1 MNNITGEEM
10 LEEMSK
16 LNPSDLKE
24 ETRDLFNTIMRVI
37 DEKEELYEE
46 NKEYSRNLKI
56 KDAYLQLI
64 IDLAWNYDGFN
75 DIDGL
80 KGLIEE
86 LSGYAKM
93 ALKND
98 DKTPFYIG
106 SNEENFNI
114 LDEIIKDND

>member
-1 MNNITGEEM
+1 MTAKEMFEEM
-10 LEEMSK
+10 TK
-16 LNPSDLKE
+16 LKPSELKE

-37 DEKEELYEE
+37 DEREDLFEE

-75 DIDGL
+75 DINGL

-86 LSGYAKM
+86 LSEYAKM

-114 LDEIIKDND
+114 LDETIKDND

>member
-1 MNNITGEEM
+1 MNKITGEEM
-10 LEEMSK
+10 LEEMTK
-16 LNPSDLKE
+16 LDPNNLNENARKLYD
-24 ETRDLFNTIMRVI
+24 TIMKFL
-37 DEKEELYEE
+37 DERDELV
-46 NKEYSRNLKI
+46 KKVKI

-64 IDLAWNYDGFN
+64 IDLAYGYDGFN
-75 DIDGL
+75 DVDGL

-86 LSGYAKM
+86 LSEYAKM

-114 LDEIIKDND
+114 LDETIKDND

>member
-1 MNNITGEEM
+1 MNKITGEEM
-10 LEEMSK
+10 LEEMTK
-16 LNPSDLKE
+16 LDPNNLNENARKLYD
-24 ETRDLFNTIMRVI
+24 TIMKFL
-37 DEKEELYEE
+37 DERDELV
-46 NKEYSRNLKI
+46 KKVKI

>member
-10 LEEMSK
+10 LEEMTELDPNNLNENARK
-16 LNPSDLKE
+16 LYD
-24 ETRDLFNTIMRVI
+24 TIMKVL
-37 DEKEELYEE
+37 DERDELV
-46 NKEYSRNLKI
+46 KKVKI

-64 IDLAWNYDGFN
+64 IDLAYNYDGFN

-86 LSGYAKM
+86 LSEYAKM

-98 DKTPFYIG
+98 DKSSIYIDG
-106 SNEENFNI
+106 RDRELNI
-114 LDEIIKDND
+114 LDEVINDNS

>member
-1 MNNITGEEM
+1 MSGKEM
-10 LEEMSK
+10 LEEMTK
-16 LNPSDLKE
+16 LDPSNLNE
-24 ETRDLFNTIMRVI
+24 NTRKLYDIIMKAL
-37 DEKEELYEE
+37 DERDELAR
-46 NKEYSRNLKI
+46 KLKI

-64 IDLAWNYDGFN
+64 IDLAYGYDGFN
-75 DIDGL
+75 DVDGL

-86 LSGYAKM
+86 LSEYAKM

-114 LDEIIKDND
+114 LDETIKDND

>member
-10 LEEMSK
+10 LEEMTK
-16 LNPSDLKE
+16 LDPSNLNENARKLYD
-24 ETRDLFNTIMRVI
+24 TIMKVL
-37 DEKEELYEE
+37 DERDELV
-46 NKEYSRNLKI
+46 KKVKI

-64 IDLAWNYDGFN
+64 IDLAYGYDGFN
-75 DIDGL
+75 DINGL

-86 LSGYAKM
+86 LSEYAKM

-98 DKTPFYIG
+98 DKSSIYID
-106 SNEENFNI
+106 SRDRELNI